1 MYYLFYIPIGT
12 EARVRGT
19 PWGTI
24 TLAGVS
30 LAVFLYFRFTPG
42 SEPDFYRFTLQPGAP
57 SVFTSITS
65 SFLHVGWLHL
75 LSNLVYLG
83 IFAPPIESRLGT
95 VRFLAVYLCFAGL
108 ANLAQAAWMMAY
120 TPELASMPI
129 LGASGAV
136 AGVMGLFLVRLYFA
150 RLKFTA
156 VTLMYFQGIT
166 RVNKIALPAFAAI
179 ILWFVLQ
186 AVYQM
191 AQPVEGTAYISHL
204 AGLLTGVALGFLMG
218 LAGEAR
224 LERRLVVG
232 DRYAERGEWYAAL
245 GEYESY
251 LAKKPQDADVLIR
264 VARVQR
270 VTHQSA
276 ASQER
281 FREAIA
287 SRLRAGQVEEACDT
301 FDEMKRLL
309 GDVPIPSGHLLRIAR
324 CFEERGRPSDASRA
338 YEAYGRHYPN
348 APGAATALLKCIDIE
363 RRILNNPGR
372 AQYVCQE
379 LLKLALPPDVE
390 KLARE
395 RQNAVMEQL
404 VRQRI
409 PMREPATRRAKPAA

>member
-1 MYYLFYIPIGT
+1 MYYLFYIPVGT
-12 EARVRGT
+12 EARVRHT

-24 TLAGVS
+24 TLACVNLG
-30 LAVFLYFRFTPG
+30 AFLYFGLTPG
-42 SEPDFYRFTLQPGAP
+42 SEPDYYRFMLHPEAP
-57 SVFTSITS
+57 SLFTSITS
-65 SFLHVGWLHL
+65 SFLHTGWVHL

-83 IFAPPIESRLGT
+83 IFAPPIESRIGT
-95 VRFLAVYLCFAGL
+95 VKFLAAYLCFAGL
-108 ANLAQAAWMMAY
+108 ANLTQAWWMLRF
-120 TPELASMPI
+120 TPDLVSMPI

-156 VTLMYFQGIT
+156 VTLLYFQGIT

-191 AQPVEGTAYISHL
+191 ASPVEGTAYISHL
-204 AGLLTGVALGFLMG
+204 AGIAFGVGLGFLMG
-218 LAGEAR
+218 LAGEGR

-245 GEYESY
+245 GEYEAY
-251 LAKKPQDADVLIR
+251 LVQRPQDSEVLIR
-264 VARVQR
+264 AARVQR

-276 ASQER
+276 ASQNR
-281 FREAIA
+281 FLETIA
-287 SRLRAGQVEEACDT
+287 CRLRGRDVEGACDA

-309 GDVPIPSGHLLRIAR
+309 GDVPVPPGHLLRIAR

-338 YEAYGRHYPN
+338 YESYGRHYPD
-348 APGAATALLKCIDIE
+348 AAGAATALLKCIDIE
-363 RRILNNPGR
+363 RKTLNNPGR

-379 LLKLALPPDVE
+379 LLKLSLPPDIEV
-390 KLARE
+390 LAKQRMD
-395 RQNAVMEQL
+395 AVMEQL
-404 VRQRI
+404 VKQRI
-409 PMREPATRRAKPAA
+409 TIRATIPKKAKPAA

>member
-1 MYYLFYIPIGT
+1 
-12 EARVRGT
+12 
-19 PWGTI
+19 
-24 TLAGVS
+24 
-30 LAVFLYFRFTPG
+30 
-42 SEPDFYRFTLQPGAP
+42 
-57 SVFTSITS
+57 
-65 SFLHVGWLHL
+65 
-75 LSNLVYLG
+75 
-83 IFAPPIESRLGT
+83 
-95 VRFLAVYLCFAGL
+95 
-108 ANLAQAAWMMAY
+108 
-120 TPELASMPI
+120 MPI

-191 AQPVEGTAYISHL
+191 ASPVEGTAYISHL
-204 AGLLTGVALGFLMG
+204 AGLSLGVALGFLMG
-218 LAGEAR
+218 LAAEGR
-224 LERRLVVG
+224 LERRLIVG

-245 GEYESY
+245 GEYEGY
-251 LAKKPQDADVLIR
+251 LVTRPQDADVLIR

-270 VTHQSA
+270 VTHQTSA
-276 ASQER
+276 SMQR

-287 SRLRAGQVEEACDT
+287 ARLRAGQVEEACDT

-309 GDVPIPSGHLLRIAR
+309 GDVAIPSGHLLRIAR

-338 YEAYGRHYPN
+338 YEAYGRHYPD
-348 APGAATALLKCIDIE
+348 AAGAATALLKCIDIE
-363 RRILNNPGR
+363 RRVLNNPGR

-379 LLKLALPPDVE
+379 LLKLALPPEVE

-395 RQNAVMEQL
+395 RESAVLDQL

-409 PMREPATRRAKPAA
+409 AISATNPKRAKPAA